1 MGLGTVVVDLSLQ
14 SDMNLGAFRARV
26 LPRGDAKAERK
37 LGSQAS
43 LTYSLFCLILI
54 AAGLAGVWWGNKAY
68 GPEMYADNG
77 LLPAVEAFEKG
88 QNYAV
93 FDLNLNIRKLH
104 ELQVSR
110 MTKTPDVVIIGA
122 SHWQEAHS
130 DLLKGMTLYNSH
142 IHRDFWEDLLGAPY
156 IFAANNR
163 LPKRMIISI
172 RDNQFRPIPT
182 RPDYLWEPGIVNYR
196 LMADRIGVE
205 KESYWA
211 TFPYQRIRQLFSI
224 SMLFDNL
231 TRWHN
236 ADVRPHAT
244 SAVRSETLD
253 TLMPDGS
260 IMWSKAHMAFFS
272 QDRMKKEAISLA
284 DLRRND
290 PPQVEQRGVDSF
302 EKLLDYLKSQ
312 GTTVYLAQPPFNPI
326 YYDSLQGSTYFKG
339 LQNVDALTHEIAARH
354 GLKMIGGFSPYKVG
368 CTSDMYIDAEHSNPT
383 CLKKIFDEFAEIVK
397 SEGGK

>member
-1 MGLGTVVVDLSLQ
+1 MGLGIVVVDLSLQ
-14 SDMNLGAFRARV
+14 FDAGLKAFESRV
-26 LPRGDAKAERK
+26 TPRGKARAERK
-37 LGSQAS
+37 PGFGVAPA
-43 LTYSLFCLILI
+43 YSLLCLILI
-54 AAGLAGVWWGNKAY
+54 VAGMAGVWWGNKAY

-88 QNYAV
+88 QNYTV

-172 RDNQFRPIPT
+172 RDNQFRPIAT
-182 RPDYLWEPGIVNYR
+182 RPDFLWEPGIANYR

-205 KESYWA
+205 KENYWT

-231 TRWHN
+231 THWHN

-244 SAVRSETLD
+244 TAIRTKTLD

-260 IMWSKAHMAFFS
+260 IMWSDAHLAFFS
-272 QDRMKKEAISLA
+272 QERMKKEALALA
-284 DLRRND
+284 DLRRNN

-302 EKLLDYLKSQ
+302 EKLLEYLKSQ
-312 GTTVYLAQPPFNPI
+312 GTTVYLAQPPFNPV
-326 YYDSLQGSTYFKG
+326 YYDNLQGSTYFEG
-339 LQNVDALTHEIAARH
+339 LQKVDALTREIAARH
-354 GLKMIGGFSPYKVG
+354 GLKMIGGFNPHKIG

>member
-14 SDMNLGAFRARV
+14 SDVHLGAFGARALQRREV
-26 LPRGDAKAERK
+26 KNVRK
-37 LGSQAS
+37 LGLNGPLA
-43 LTYSLFCLILI
+43 YSLLCLILI
-54 AAGLAGVWWGNKAY
+54 AAGMAGVWWGNKAY

-182 RPDYLWEPGIVNYR
+182 RPDYLWEPGIANYR
-196 LMADRIGVE
+196 LMADKIGVE
-205 KESYWA
+205 KENYWT

-244 SAVRSETLD
+244 TDVRSETLD

-260 IMWSKAHMAFFS
+260 IMWSKAHLAFFS
-272 QDRMKKEAISLA
+272 QDRMKREAMALA
-284 DLRRND
+284 NLRRND
-290 PPQVEQRGVDSF
+290 PPQVEARGVAAF
-302 EKLLDYLKSQ
+302 EMLLDYLKVQ
-312 GTTVYLAQPPFNPI
+312 GVTVYLAQPPFNPI
-326 YYDSLQGSTYFKG
+326 YYDNLQGSAYFEG
-339 LQNVDALTHEIAARH
+339 LKKIDALTHDIAARH
-354 GLKMIGGFSPYKVG
+354 ALKMIGGFNPHVVG
-368 CTSDMYIDAEHSNPT
+368 CTPDMYIDAEHSNPI
-383 CLKKIFDEFAEIVK
+383 CLQKIFDEFAEIVK

>member
-1 MGLGTVVVDLSLQ
+1 MVDISLQ
-14 SDMNLGAFRARV
+14 SDLKFGATGALG
-26 LPRGDAKAERK
+26 LPRTESKSENK
-37 LGSQAS
+37 LHSNATLS
-43 LTYSLFCLILI
+43 YTLFCLVLI
-54 AAGLAGVWWGNKAY
+54 VIGLAGVWKGNKAY
-68 GPEMYADNG
+68 GPEMYAEDG

-110 MTKTPDVVIIGA
+110 MTETPDVVIIGA

-130 DLLKGMTLYNSH
+130 GLLKGMKLYNSH

-156 IFAANNR
+156 IFAANSR

-172 RDNQFRPIPT
+172 RDNQFRPIVT
-182 RPDYLWEPGIVNYR
+182 RPDYLWEPGIANYR
-196 LMADRIGVE
+196 LMADKIGVE
-205 KESYWA
+205 KESYWK

-224 SMLFDNL
+224 SMLFDNV
-231 TRWHN
+231 TRWYN

-244 SAVRSETLD
+244 TEMRSETLD
-253 TLMPDGS
+253 MLMPDGS
-260 IMWSKAHMAFFS
+260 ILWSKKHLAFFS
-272 QDRMKKEAISLA
+272 PERMIREATALA

-290 PPQVEQRGVDSF
+290 PPQVEKRGVEVF
-302 EKLLDYLKSQ
+302 EKLLDYLKAQ
-312 GTTVYLAQPPFNPI
+312 GVTVYLAQPPFNPI
-326 YYDSLQGSTYFKG
+326 YYDSLQGSTYFEG
-339 LQNVDALTHEIAARH
+339 LQKVDAMTHDIAARH
-354 GLKMIGGFSPYKVG
+354 GLKMIGGFNPHKIG

-383 CLKKIFDEFAEIVK
+383 CLQKIFDEFAKVVE

>member
-1 MGLGTVVVDLSLQ
+1 MGLGIVVVDLSLQ
-14 SDMNLGAFRARV
+14 SDAGLKAFASHV
-26 LPRGDAKAERK
+26 TPRGEARAERK
-37 LGSQAS
+37 PGFSVALA
-43 LTYSLFCLILI
+43 YSFLCLVLIL
-54 AAGLAGVWWGNKAY
+54 AGMAGVWWGNKAY

-88 QNYAV
+88 QNYTV

-172 RDNQFRPIPT
+172 RDNQFRPIST
-182 RPDYLWEPGIVNYR
+182 RPDFLWEPGIANYR
-196 LMADRIGVE
+196 LMADKIGVE
-205 KESYWA
+205 KENYWT

-236 ADVRPHAT
+236 ADVRPHST
-244 SAVRSETLD
+244 TAVRTKTLD

-260 IMWSKAHMAFFS
+260 IMWSDAHLAFFS
-272 QDRMKKEAISLA
+272 QERMKKEALA
-284 DLRRND
+284 LAEMRRND

-302 EKLLDYLKSQ
+302 EKLLEYLKSQ
-312 GTTVYLAQPPFNPI
+312 GTTVYLAQPPFNPV
-326 YYDSLQGSTYFKG
+326 YYDNLQGSTYFEG
-339 LQNVDALTHEIAARH
+339 LQKVDALTREIAARH
-354 GLKMIGGFSPYKVG
+354 GLKMIGGFNPHKVG
-368 CTSDMYIDAEHSNPT
+368 CTPDMYIDAEHSNPT
-383 CLKKIFDEFAEIVK
+383 CLQKIFDEFAAIVK

>member
-14 SDMNLGAFRARV
+14 SDVHLGAFGARA
-26 LPRGDAKAERK
+26 LQRGEVKNVRK
-37 LGSQAS
+37 LGLNGPLA
-43 LTYSLFCLILI
+43 YSLLCLILI
-54 AAGLAGVWWGNKAY
+54 AAGMAGVWWGNKAY

-182 RPDYLWEPGIVNYR
+182 RPDYLWEPGIANYR
-196 LMADRIGVE
+196 LMADKIGVE
-205 KESYWA
+205 KENYWT

-244 SAVRSETLD
+244 TDVRSETLD

-260 IMWSKAHMAFFS
+260 IMWSKAHLAFFS
-272 QDRMKKEAISLA
+272 QDRMKREAMALA
-284 DLRRND
+284 NLRRND
-290 PPQVEQRGVDSF
+290 PPQVEARGVAAF
-302 EKLLDYLKSQ
+302 EKLLDYLKVQ
-312 GTTVYLAQPPFNPI
+312 GVTVYLAQPPFNPI
-326 YYDSLQGSTYFKG
+326 YYDNLQGSAYFEG
-339 LQNVDALTHEIAARH
+339 LKKIDALTHDIAARH
-354 GLKMIGGFSPYKVG
+354 ALKMIGGFNPHVVG
-368 CTSDMYIDAEHSNPT
+368 CTPDMYIDAEHSNPI
-383 CLKKIFDEFAEIVK
+383 CLQKIFDEFAEIVK

>member
-14 SDMNLGAFRARV
+14 SDVHLGAFGARALQRREV
-26 LPRGDAKAERK
+26 KNVRK
-37 LGSQAS
+37 LGLNGPLA
-43 LTYSLFCLILI
+43 YSLLCLILI
-54 AAGLAGVWWGNKAY
+54 AAGMAGVWWGNKAY

-182 RPDYLWEPGIVNYR
+182 RPDYLWEPGIANYR
-196 LMADRIGVE
+196 LMADKIGVE
-205 KESYWA
+205 KENYWT

-244 SAVRSETLD
+244 TDVRSETLD

-260 IMWSKAHMAFFS
+260 IMWSKAHLAFFS
-272 QDRMKKEAISLA
+272 QDRMKREAMALA
-284 DLRRND
+284 NLRRND
-290 PPQVEQRGVDSF
+290 PPQVEARGVAAF
-302 EKLLDYLKSQ
+302 EKLLDYLKVQ
-312 GTTVYLAQPPFNPI
+312 GVTVYLAQPPFNPI
-326 YYDSLQGSTYFKG
+326 YYDNLQGSAYFEG
-339 LQNVDALTHEIAARH
+339 LKKIDALTHDIAARH
-354 GLKMIGGFSPYKVG
+354 ALKMIGGFNPHVVG
-368 CTSDMYIDAEHSNPT
+368 CTPDMYIDAEHSNPI
-383 CLKKIFDEFAEIVK
+383 CLQKIFDEFAEIVK

>member
-1 MGLGTVVVDLSLQ
+1 MGLGTVVVDLSLHTGEH
-14 SDMNLGAFRARV
+14 LGAFGGHV
-26 LPRGDAKAERK
+26 SPLEGAKIDRK
-37 LGSQAS
+37 LGTYVS
-43 LTYSLFCLILI
+43 LVYSLLCLTLI
-54 AAGLAGVWWGNKAY
+54 AAGMAGVWLGNKAY

-77 LLPAVEAFEKG
+77 LMPAVEAFEKG

-110 MTKTPDVVIIGA
+110 MAVTPDVVIIGA

-130 DLLKGMTLYNSH
+130 DLLKGMSLYNSH

-156 IFAANNR
+156 IFAANNH

-172 RDNQFRPIPT
+172 RDNQFRPIST

-205 KESYWA
+205 KENYWT

-236 ADVRPHAT
+236 ANVRPHAT
-244 SAVRSETLD
+244 TSIRSETLD

-272 QDRMKKEAISLA
+272 QDRMKKEAMALV

-290 PPQVEQRGVDSF
+290 PPQVEQRGVDTF

-312 GTTVYLAQPPFNPI
+312 GVTVYLAQPPFNPI
-326 YYDSLQGSTYFKG
+326 YYDSLKGSAYFEG
-339 LQNVDALTHEIAARH
+339 LQKVDALTHDIALRH
-354 GLKMIGGFSPYKVG
+354 GLKMIGGFDPHKVG
-368 CTSDMYIDAEHSNPT
+368 CTPEMYIDAEHSNPT

-397 SEGGK
+397 AEGGK

>member
-1 MGLGTVVVDLSLQ
+1 MVNLSLQ
-14 SDMNLGAFRARV
+14 SDAEFELIGLRGLTRGEAK
-26 LPRGDAKAERK
+26 LESKPRSSAA
-37 LGSQAS
+37 LAYAILC
-43 LTYSLFCLILI
+43 LTLILV
-54 AAGLAGVWWGNKAY
+54 GLAAVWRGNQTF

-110 MTKTPDVVIIGA
+110 MTETPDVVIIGA

-130 DLLKGMTLYNSH
+130 DLLKGLKLYNSH

-172 RDNQFRPIPT
+172 RDNQFRPIAT
-182 RPDYLWEPGIVNYR
+182 RPDYLWEPGIANYR
-196 LMADRIGVE
+196 LMADKIGVE
-205 KESYWA
+205 KESFWA
-211 TFPYQRIRQLFSI
+211 TLPYQRIRQLFSI
-224 SMLFDNL
+224 SMLFDNV
-231 TRWHN
+231 TRWYN

-244 SAVRSETLD
+244 TDARSKTLD
-253 TLMPDGS
+253 TLLPDGS
-260 IMWSKAHMAFFS
+260 ILWSEAHLAFFS
-272 QDRMKKEAISLA
+272 QERMKKEAMALA

-290 PPQVEQRGVDSF
+290 PPQVEKRGVEAFD
-302 EKLLDYLKSQ
+302 KLLDYLKSQ
-312 GTTVYLAQPPFNPI
+312 GVTVYLAQPPFNPI
-326 YYDSLQGSTYFKG
+326 YYDNLQGSAYFEG
-339 LQNVDALTHEIAARH
+339 LTKVDALTHDIAARH
-354 GLKMIGGFSPYKVG
+354 GLKMIGGFNPHKVG
-368 CTSDMYIDAEHSNPT
+368 CTPDMYIDAEHSNPT
-383 CLKKIFDEFAEIVK
+383 CLKKIFDEFSEIVK